1 MAVDRLDQPE
11 EPLSA
16 ELDRLESI
24 LAQKD
29 AELRRLKSE
38 MELRGLYIEELHTAL
53 EAHASEL
60 AALDDRVRRL
70 EPPGVAAQ
78 PRRWL
83 LPLSIRVKNT
93 GE

>member
-1 MAVDRLDQPE
+1 MDRLDQPE
-11 EPLSA
+11 ETLSA

-24 LAQKD
+24 LVQKD
-29 AELRRLKSE
+29 AEIRRLKSE
-38 MELRGLYIEELHTAL
+38 MELRGLYIEELHSAL
-53 EAHASEL
+53 ETQGGEL

-70 EPPGVAAQ
+70 EPPEAAAR

>member
-1 MAVDRLDQPE
+1 MDRLDLPE
-11 EPLSA
+11 ESLSA

-24 LAQKD
+24 LVQKD
-29 AELRRLKSE
+29 AEIRRLKRE
-38 MELRGLYIEELHTAL
+38 MELRGLYIEELHSAL
-53 EAHASEL
+53 ETQGSEL

-70 EPPGVAAQ
+70 EPPEAAAQ

-93 GE
+93 GK